1 MENIALYV
9 VLGVVG
15 LFALISLFMAFFTVE
30 QQSVAI
36 VTRFGKFAR
45 VAQPGLNFKTPW
57 IEWVGGI
64 VDLRVKQL
72 PVEVETKTAD
82 NVFVKVKV
90 AVQYFVLP
98 DKVYDAY
105 YKLSN
110 AKQQIESF
118 VYDVVRAQV
127 PKMKLDEVFER
138 KDDVANAV
146 KSELAQAMDDFGYG
160 ILKAPVTDID
170 PDATVKAAMNEI
182 NAAQRQRVAA
192 NEKGEA
198 EKILKV
204 KQAEGEAQS
213 KALQGKGIAD
223 QRKAIVEGLRDS
235 VHEFQEAV
243 QGSSPQDV
251 MNLVLLTQ
259 YFDTLKEIGLAS
271 KLNTILIP
279 HSPSAVG
286 DMAAQLRDAFIT
298 AEQVNAGADS
308 EALAAARKAIAD
320 KDGGKK

>member
-1 MENIALYV
+1 MGDIILYV
-9 VLGVVG
+9 GLGVAG
-15 LFALISLFMAFFTVE
+15 LLALITLIMLFFTVE
-30 QQSVAI
+30 QQSVAVI
-36 VTRFGKFAR
+36 TRFGKFVR
-45 VAQPGLNFKTPW
+45 VAKPGLNVKTPW
-57 IEWVGGI
+57 IEFVGGR

-72 PVEVETKTAD
+72 PVEVETKTVD

-90 AVQYFVLP
+90 AVQYYVLP
-98 DKVYDAY
+98 DKVYDAF

-127 PKMKLDEVFER
+127 PKMKLDEVFEK

-146 KSELAQAMDDFGYG
+146 KTELAEAMDDFGYG

-170 PDATVKAAMNEI
+170 PDAKVKAAMNEI
-182 NAAQRQRVAA
+182 NAAQRERVAA

-198 EKILKV
+198 EKILRV
-204 KQAEGEAQS
+204 KQAEAEAQS

-235 VHEFQEAV
+235 VAQFQEAV
-243 QGSSPQDV
+243 QGATAQDV

-259 YFDTLKEIGLAS
+259 YFDTIKGLGETS
-271 KLNTILIP
+271 RLNTILIP
-279 HSPSAVG
+279 HSPGA
-286 DMAAQLRDAFIT
+286 MADLTAQIRDAFIT
-298 AEQVNAGADS
+298 AEQVKGG
-308 EALAAARKAIAD
+308 EAHGTAEKAILAA
-320 KDGGKK
+320 KDGQKK